1 MSPRAIPRKPKS
13 HPANQLLAALPSK
26 TYQRLVS
33 GLERV
38 NLVFGHV
45 IHQPGDTA
53 RHVYFPN
60 DSLISL
66 LVAVEG
72 NGSNGS
78 LEVGMVGKEGMVGIP
93 LALGKPTSP
102 VRVLVQGGGS
112 AMRMSGVRFAAELK
126 KNGGLKRQLDRCL
139 YVSMLTAMQI
149 AACNKSHVIAER
161 LARWLLMVRDRVA
174 RDEFPLTQ
182 EFLARMLGVR
192 RAGVTE
198 AAGNLQRRNLIRY
211 RRGRVRI
218 LDVEGVRAA
227 SCECY
232 EVIRKLENGA
242 R

>member
-1 MSPRAIPRKPKS
+1 MSPRAIPHRAKS

-26 TYQRLVS
+26 TYERLVS

-38 NLVFGHV
+38 DLEFGRV
-45 IHQPGDTA
+45 LYETGDA
-53 RHVYFPN
+53 VRHVYFPN
-60 DSLISL
+60 DSLVSL
-66 LVAVEG
+66 LVSVEG
-72 NGSNGS
+72 NGA

-102 VRVLVQGGGS
+102 VLVLVQGGGS

-126 KNGGLKRQLDRCL
+126 RNGGLKQELDRCL
-139 YVSMLTAMQI
+139 YVSMMTAMQI

-161 LARWLLMVRDRVA
+161 LARWLLMVCDRVG

-198 AAGNLQRRNLIRY
+198 AAGNLQRRKLISY
-211 RRGRVRI
+211 SRGRVRI

-227 SCECY
+227 SCACY
-232 EVIRKLENGA
+232 EVIRKLENGP